1 MVAPVVPPH
10 NPMIP
15 KELNIYELWR
25 SVGVLVGFQITVL
38 GWRITREQKVAR
50 DGKQIWFPVAD
61 YFNLASILLS
71 MISVFVLP
79 IVGQWPRLRMALLL
93 LSLLLFTAFPF
104 VLVGHY
110 EIFTPNDKPEELTYW
125 PRQEKIVTFIAA
137 AVILGFLI
145 WYWVS

>member
-25 SVGVLVGFQITVL
+25 SVGVLAGFQITVL
-38 GWRITREQKVAR
+38 GWRITREQAFAR
-50 DGKQIWFPVAD
+50 EGKQIWFPVAD

-79 IVGQWPRLRMALLL
+79 IVGQWPRLRMGLLL
-93 LSLLLFTAFPF
+93 VPLLLFTAFPF
-104 VLVGHY
+104 ALVGHY
-110 EIFTPNDKPEELTYW
+110 GIFTPN
-125 PRQEKIVTFIAA
+125 A
-137 AVILGFLI
+137 
-145 WYWVS
+145 